1 MKSVMSL
8 TIPTKQPFYI
18 FSNGVLMRK
27 ENTICFVPYATQEEV
42 TVETDPSLYLEPD
55 EMETYGLNPVDDT
68 LLDTGGRRVIPINNI
83 DSFFVFGE
91 VSFNSKFLN
100 FLTRNRIPMHLFN
113 YYGFYSGS
121 YYPREHLLSGYVVV
135 HQVKHYS
142 AKKKR
147 MELAREFIVAAGAN
161 IVRNLKYYT
170 ADSRQGTI
178 EHDSLKLLF
187 HTIAQIESLL
197 AGIVEAPDV
206 PELMGIEGNIRKV
219 YYQVWQHLLRSADPA
234 FSFSERVKRPPDNA
248 VNALVSFGN
257 SLMYSACLTEIYRT
271 QLNPTVSFL
280 HEPSERRFSLALD
293 LAEIFKPMFIDRMIF
308 KLVNTREI
316 QAKHFTSALNFCHL
330 NDAGRKIVVKEFEER
345 MRTTIKHRGLGRNVS
360 YRRLI
365 RLECYKLIK
374 HLIGEEPYRA
384 FRSWW

>member
-1 MKSVMSL
+1 MSL
-8 TIPTKQPFYI
+8 SIPTKQPFYI
-18 FSNGVLMRK
+18 FSNGVILRR
-27 ENTICFVPYATQEEV
+27 ENTICFVPYVTQEEV
-42 TVETDPSLYLEPD
+42 TVETDPSQYFDLD
-55 EMETYGLNPVDDT
+55 EQEEAYALNPVKDDKLNT
-68 LLDTGGRRVIPINNI
+68 AGRRVIPINNI

-91 VSFNSKFLN
+91 VNFNTKFLN
-100 FLTRNRIPMHLFN
+100 FLTKHRIPMHLFN

-121 YYPREHLLSGYVVV
+121 YYPREHLLSGYLIV

-142 AKKKR
+142 TLKKR
-147 MELAREFIVAAGAN
+147 LEIAREFIYAAAAN

-170 ADSRQGTI
+170 ADSRQGALEKDSI
-178 EHDSLKLLF
+178 EFLLSN
-187 HTIAQIESLL
+187 IAQIESLS
-197 AGIVEAPDV
+197 ATISNASDIPA
-206 PELMGIEGNIRKV
+206 LMGVEGNIRKV
-219 YYQVWQHLLRSADPA
+219 YYQTWQYLLRSADPA
-234 FSFSERVKRPPDNA
+234 FSFRERVKRPPDNA

-293 LAEIFKPMFIDRMIF
+293 MAEIFKPMFIDRIIF

-316 QAKHFTSALNFCHL
+316 QAKHFTNALNFCHL

-345 MRTTIKHRGLGRNVS
+345 MRTTIKHRGLGRDVS

-374 HLIGEEPYRA
+374 HLIGEESYHA

>member
-1 MKSVMSL
+1 MSL
-8 TIPTKQPFYI
+8 SIPTKQPFYI
-18 FSNGVLMRK
+18 FSNGVILRR
-27 ENTICFVPYATQEEV
+27 ENTICFVPYVTQEEV
-42 TVETDPSLYLEPD
+42 TVETDPSQYFDLD
-55 EMETYGLNPVDDT
+55 EQEEAYALNPVKDDKLNT
-68 LLDTGGRRVIPINNI
+68 ASRRVIPINNI

-91 VSFNSKFLN
+91 VNFNTKFLN
-100 FLTRNRIPMHLFN
+100 FLTKYRIPMHLFN

-121 YYPREHLLSGYVVV
+121 YYPREHLLSGYLIV

-142 AKKKR
+142 AIKKR
-147 MELAREFIVAAGAN
+147 LEIAREFISSAAAN

-170 ADSRQGTI
+170 ADSRQGAL
-178 EHDSLKLLF
+178 EKESVEFLLYN
-187 HTIAQIESLL
+187 IAQIETLS
-197 AGIVEAPDV
+197 ATIANASDIPA
-206 PELMGIEGNIRKV
+206 LMGIEGNIRKV
-219 YYQVWQHLLRSADPA
+219 YYQTWQHLLRSADPA
-234 FSFSERVKRPPDNA
+234 FSFRERVKRPPDNA

-257 SLMYSACLTEIYRT
+257 SLMYTACLTEIYRT

-293 LAEIFKPMFIDRMIF
+293 MAEIFKPMFIDRMIF

-316 QAKHFTSALNFCHL
+316 QAKHFTSTLNFCHL

-345 MRTTIKHRGLGRNVS
+345 MRTTIKHRGLGRDVS

-374 HLIGEEPYRA
+374 HLIGEESYHS

>member
-1 MKSVMSL
+1 MSQ

-18 FSNGVLMRK
+18 FSNGVLMRR
-27 ENTICFVPYATQEEV
+27 ENTICFVPYVTQDEV
-42 TVETDPSLYLEPD
+42 SIETDPSLYLEPD
-55 EMETYGLNPVDDT
+55 EQENYSLNPIKDDKLNT
-68 LLDTGGRRVIPINNI
+68 SNRRVIPINNI

-91 VSFNSKFLN
+91 VNFNTKFLN
-100 FLTRNRIPMHLFN
+100 FLTRYHIPMHLFN

-142 AKKKR
+142 SLKKR
-147 MELAREFIVAAGAN
+147 MEIAREFIEAAAAN
-161 IVRNLKYYT
+161 IARNLKYYT
-170 ADSRQGTI
+170 ADSRQGAMV
-178 EHDSLKLLF
+178 EGSLDMLL
-187 HTIAQIESLL
+187 HTIAQIETLSASL
-197 AGIVEAPDV
+197 ASASEIPV
-206 PELMGIEGNIRKV
+206 LMGIEGNIRKL
-219 YYQVWQHLLRSADPA
+219 YYQTWQHLLRSADPA

-248 VNALVSFGN
+248 INALVSFGN

-293 LAEIFKPMFIDRMIF
+293 MAEIFKPMFIDRMIF

-316 QAKHFTSALNFCHL
+316 QAKHFTTALNFCHL

-345 MRTTIKHRGLGRNVS
+345 MRTTFKHRGLDRNIS

-374 HLIGEEPYRA
+374 HLIGEDSYHG

>member
-1 MKSVMSL
+1 MPF

-18 FSNGVLMRK
+18 FSNGVLQRK

-42 TVETDPSLYLEPD
+42 TVESDPSLYLEPD
-55 EMETYGLNPVDDT
+55 EQETYGLNPFDDT
-68 LLDTGGRRVIPINNI
+68 LLNTGGRRVIPINNI

-91 VSFNSKFLN
+91 VNFNSKFLN

-135 HQVKHYS
+135 HQVKYYS

-147 MELAREFIVAAGAN
+147 MELAREFIGAAAGN

-170 ADSRQGTI
+170 ADSRQGALGP
-178 EHDSLKLLF
+178 ESLELLF
-187 HTIAQIESLL
+187 HTITQIESLL
-197 AGIVEAPDV
+197 AGIVNAPDI

-316 QAKHFTSALNFCHL
+316 KAKHFTTALNFCHL

>member
-1 MKSVMSL
+1 MPL

-27 ENTICFVPYATQEEV
+27 ENTVCFVPYATQEEV
-42 TVETDPSLYLEPD
+42 TVESDPSLYLEPD
-55 EMETYGLNPVDDT
+55 ELETYALNPVDDS
-68 LLDTGGRRVIPINNI
+68 LFNTGGRRVIPINNI

-147 MELAREFIVAAGAN
+147 IELAREIIGAATAN
-161 IVRNLKYYT
+161 ILRNLKYYT
-170 ADSRQGTI
+170 ADSRQGVLNS
-178 EHDSLKLLF
+178 HSLELLF
-187 HTIAQIESLL
+187 LTMAQIETFS
-197 AGIVEAPDV
+197 AGIVEAQDIS
-206 PELMGIEGNIRKV
+206 ELMGIAGNIRKV

-248 VNALVSFGN
+248 INALVSFGN

-271 QLNPTVSFL
+271 QLNPTISFL

-308 KLVNTREI
+308 KLVNTRAI

-330 NDAGRKIVVKEFEER
+330 NDTGRKIVVKEFEER
-345 MRTTIKHRGLGRNVS
+345 MRTTIKHRGLGRHVS

>member
-1 MKSVMSL
+1 MFLS
-8 TIPTKQPFYI
+8 IPTKQPFYI
-18 FSNGVLMRK
+18 FSNGVILRR
-27 ENTICFVPYATQEEV
+27 ENTICFVPYVTQDEV
-42 TVETDPSLYLEPD
+42 TVETDPSQYFDLD
-55 EMETYGLNPVDDT
+55 EQEEAYALNPVKEDKLNT
-68 LLDTGGRRVIPINNI
+68 ASRRVIPINNI

-91 VSFNSKFLN
+91 VSFNTKFLN
-100 FLTRNRIPMHLFN
+100 FLTKHRIPMHLFN

-121 YYPREHLLSGYVVV
+121 YYPREHLLSGFLIV

-142 AKKKR
+142 TLKKR
-147 MELAREFIVAAGAN
+147 IEIAREFISAAAAN

-170 ADSRQGTI
+170 ADSRQDAFGK
-178 EHDSLKLLF
+178 ESLDSLLLA
-187 HTIAQIESLL
+187 IAQIESLS
-197 AGIVEAPDV
+197 ATISNASDIPG
-206 PELMGIEGNIRKV
+206 LMGIEGNIRKV
-219 YYQVWQHLLRSADPA
+219 YYQTWQHLLRSADPA

-248 VNALVSFGN
+248 VNALMSFGN

-293 LAEIFKPMFIDRMIF
+293 MAEIFKPMFIDRIIF

-316 QAKHFTSALNFCHL
+316 QAKHFTNALNFCHL

-345 MRTTIKHRGLGRNVS
+345 MRTTIKHRGLDRNVS
-360 YRRLI
+360 YKRLI

-374 HLIGEEPYRA
+374 HLIGEDQYHA
-384 FRSWW
+384 FRTWW

>member
-1 MKSVMSL
+1 MSIS
-8 TIPTKQPFYI
+8 IPTKQPYYI

-27 ENTICFVPYATQEEV
+27 ENTICFVPYATQEKV
-42 TVETDPSLYLEPD
+42 TEKTDPSLYLEPA
-55 EMETYGLNPVDDT
+55 ELEIYTLNPVNDT
-68 LLDTGGRRVIPINNI
+68 LLDTTGRRMVPINNI

-91 VSFNSKFLN
+91 VNFNSKFLN
-100 FLTRNRIPMHLFN
+100 FLSKNRIPMHLFN

-121 YYPREHLLSGYVVV
+121 YYPREYLLSGYVIV

-142 AKKKR
+142 MKKKR
-147 MELAREFIVAAGAN
+147 MEIAREFISAAVAN
-161 IVRNLKYYT
+161 ILRNLKYYT
-170 ADSRQGTI
+170 ADSRHGALSH
-178 EHDSLKLLF
+178 ESLELLF
-187 HTIAQIESLL
+187 DTITQVESLAEGIES
-197 AGIVEAPDV
+197 ASDI
-206 PELMGIEGNIRKV
+206 PELMGIEGNIRKA

-234 FSFSERVKRPPDNA
+234 FSFAERVKRPPDNA

-293 LAEIFKPMFIDRMIF
+293 LSEVFKPMFVDRMIF
-308 KLVNTREI
+308 KLINTREI

-330 NDAGRKIVVKEFEER
+330 NGTGRKIVVKEFEEK
-345 MRTTIKHRGLGRNVS
+345 MRTTIKHRSLGRNVS

-374 HLIGEEPYRA
+374 HLIGEEDYQG

>member
-1 MKSVMSL
+1 MPLS
-8 TIPTKQPFYI
+8 IPTKQPFYI
-18 FSNGVLMRK
+18 FSNGVLQRK

-42 TVETDPSLYLEPD
+42 TVESDPSLYLEPD
-55 EMETYGLNPVDDT
+55 EQETYGLNPFDDT
-68 LLDTGGRRVIPINNI
+68 LLNTGGRRVIPVNNI

-91 VSFNSKFLN
+91 VNFNSKFLN

-147 MELAREFIVAAGAN
+147 MELARELIGAAAAN

-170 ADSRQGTI
+170 ADSRQGALG
-178 EHDSLKLLF
+178 HDSLELLF

-197 AGIVEAPDV
+197 AGIVDAPDI

-374 HLIGEEPYRA
+374 HLIGEDPYRA

>member
-1 MKSVMSL
+1 MPL

-18 FSNGVLMRK
+18 FSNGVLVRK

-42 TVETDPSLYLEPD
+42 TVETDPSLYLEPG
-55 EMETYGLNPVDDT
+55 EQETYGLNPFDDT
-68 LLDTGGRRVIPINNI
+68 LLNTGGRRVIPVNNI

-147 MELAREFIVAAGAN
+147 MELAREFIGAAAGN

-170 ADSRQGTI
+170 ADSRQGALGH
-178 EHDSLKLLF
+178 ESLQLLF
-187 HTIAQIESLL
+187 HTITQIESLL
-197 AGIVEAPDV
+197 AGIVNAPDI

-316 QAKHFTSALNFCHL
+316 KAKHFTTALNFCHL

>member
-1 MKSVMSL
+1 MSL
-8 TIPTKQPFYI
+8 SIPTKQPFYI

-55 EMETYGLNPVDDT
+55 ELETYALNPVDET
-68 LLDTGGRRVIPINNI
+68 LLDTAGRRVIPINNI

-91 VSFNSKFLN
+91 VNFNSKFLN
-100 FLTRNRIPMHLFN
+100 FLTRNRIPLHLFN

-142 AKKKR
+142 SKKKR
-147 MELAREFIVAAGAN
+147 MELAREFIGAAAAN
-161 IVRNLKYYT
+161 ILRNLKYYT
-170 ADSRQGTI
+170 ADSRHGALGY
-178 EHDSLKLLF
+178 DSLELLF
-187 HTIAQIESLL
+187 HAITQVESLS
-197 AGIVEAPDV
+197 AGIAGTSGI

-219 YYQVWQHLLRSADPA
+219 YYQIWQHLLRSADPA

-293 LAEIFKPMFIDRMIF
+293 LSEVFKPMFVDRMIF
-308 KLVNTREI
+308 KLVNTRAI

-374 HLIGEEPYRA
+374 HLIGEESYQA
-384 FRSWW
+384 FKSWW

>member
-1 MKSVMSL
+1 MSL
-8 TIPTKQPFYI
+8 SIPTKQPFYI
-18 FSNGVLMRK
+18 FSNGVLQRK

-42 TVETDPSLYLEPD
+42 TVESDPSLYLEPD
-55 EMETYGLNPVDDT
+55 EMETYGLNPFDDT
-68 LLDTGGRRVIPINNI
+68 LLNTVGRRVVPINNI

-147 MELAREFIVAAGAN
+147 MELAREFIGAAAGN

-170 ADSRQGTI
+170 ADSRQGALGH
-178 EHDSLKLLF
+178 ESLELLF
-187 HTIAQIESLL
+187 HTITQIESLL
-197 AGIVEAPDV
+197 AGIVDAPDI

-330 NDAGRKIVVKEFEER
+330 NDAGRKIVIKEFEER
-345 MRTTIKHRGLGRNVS
+345 MRTTIKHRGLGRQVS

>member
-1 MKSVMSL
+1 MPLS
-8 TIPTKQPFYI
+8 IPTKQPFYI

-27 ENTICFVPYATQEEV
+27 ENTISFVPYATQEEV
-42 TVETDPSLYLEPD
+42 TVESDPSLYLEPD
-55 EMETYGLNPVDDT
+55 ELETYALHPVDDT
-68 LLDTGGRRVIPINNI
+68 LLNTGGRRVIPINNI

-113 YYGFYSGS
+113 FYGFYSGS

-135 HQVKHYS
+135 HQVRHYS
-142 AKKKR
+142 TKKKR
-147 MELAREFIVAAGAN
+147 MEIAREFIVAAAAN
-161 IVRNLKYYT
+161 ILRNLKYYT
-170 ADSRQGTI
+170 ADSRQGALGH
-178 EHDSLKLLF
+178 ESLELLF
-187 HTIAQIESLL
+187 DTITQIESLS
-197 AGIVEAPDV
+197 ASIGGAKDIPG
-206 PELMGIEGNIRKV
+206 LMGIEGNIRKV

-248 VNALVSFGN
+248 INALVSFGN

-271 QLNPTVSFL
+271 QLNPTISFL

-293 LAEIFKPMFIDRMIF
+293 MAEIFKPMFIDRMIF
-308 KLVNTREI
+308 KLVNTKSI

-345 MRTTIKHRGLGRNVS
+345 MRTTIKHRGLGRQVS

-374 HLIGEEPYRA
+374 HLIGEDSYHA

>member
-1 MKSVMSL
+1 MPL

-18 FSNGVLMRK
+18 FSNGVLQRK

-42 TVETDPSLYLEPD
+42 TVESDPSLYLEPD
-55 EMETYGLNPVDDT
+55 EQETYGLNPFDDT
-68 LLDTGGRRVIPINNI
+68 LLNTGGRRVIPVNNI

-147 MELAREFIVAAGAN
+147 MELAREFIGAAAGN

-170 ADSRQGTI
+170 ADSRQGALGR
-178 EHDSLKLLF
+178 ENLELLF
-187 HTIAQIESLL
+187 HTITQIESLL
-197 AGIVEAPDV
+197 AGIVKASDV

-374 HLIGEEPYRA
+374 HLIGEESYHA

>member
-1 MKSVMSL
+1 MPL

-18 FSNGVLMRK
+18 FSNGVLQRK
-27 ENTICFVPYATQEEV
+27 ENTICFVPYVTQEEV
-42 TVETDPSLYLEPD
+42 TVESDPSLYLEPD
-55 EMETYGLNPVDDT
+55 EQETYGLNPFDDT
-68 LLDTGGRRVIPINNI
+68 LLNTGGRRVIPVNNI

-121 YYPREHLLSGYVVV
+121 YYPREHLLSGYVLV

-147 MELAREFIVAAGAN
+147 MELAREFIGAAAGN

-170 ADSRQGTI
+170 ADSRQGALGH
-178 EHDSLKLLF
+178 ENLELLF
-187 HTIAQIESLL
+187 HTITQIESLL
-197 AGIVEAPDV
+197 AGIVDAPDI

-316 QAKHFTSALNFCHL
+316 KAKHFTTALNFCHL

>member
-1 MKSVMSL
+1 M
-8 TIPTKQPFYI
+8 
-18 FSNGVLMRK
+18 
-27 ENTICFVPYATQEEV
+27 PYATQEEV

-55 EMETYGLNPVDDT
+55 EQETYGLNPFDDT
-68 LLDTGGRRVIPINNI
+68 LLNTGGRRVIPINNI

-91 VSFNSKFLN
+91 VNFNSKFLN

-147 MELAREFIVAAGAN
+147 MELAREFIGAAAGN

-170 ADSRQGTI
+170 ADSRQGALGH
-178 EHDSLKLLF
+178 ENLELLF
-187 HTIAQIESLL
+187 HTITQIESLL
-197 AGIVEAPDV
+197 AGIVNAPDI

-308 KLVNTREI
+308 KLINTREI
-316 QAKHFTSALNFCHL
+316 KAKHFTTALNFCHL

-374 HLIGEEPYRA
+374 HLIGEESYRA

>member
-1 MKSVMSL
+1 MPL

-18 FSNGVLMRK
+18 FSNGVLQRK

-42 TVETDPSLYLEPD
+42 TVESDPSLYLEPD
-55 EMETYGLNPVDDT
+55 EQETYGLNPFDDT
-68 LLDTGGRRVIPINNI
+68 LLNTGGRRVIPINNI

-91 VSFNSKFLN
+91 VNFNSKFLN

-147 MELAREFIVAAGAN
+147 MELAREFIGAAAGN

-170 ADSRQGTI
+170 ADSRQGALGH
-178 EHDSLKLLF
+178 ENLELLF
-187 HTIAQIESLL
+187 HTITQIESLL
-197 AGIVEAPDV
+197 AGIVNAPDI

-316 QAKHFTSALNFCHL
+316 KAKHFTTALNFCHL

-374 HLIGEEPYRA
+374 HLIGEESYRA

>member
-1 MKSVMSL
+1 MPLS
-8 TIPTKQPFYI
+8 IPTKQPFYI
-18 FSNGVLMRK
+18 FSNGVLQRK
-27 ENTICFVPYATQEEV
+27 ENTVCFVPYVTQDEV
-42 TVETDPSLYLEPD
+42 TVETNPSLYLEPD
-55 EMETYGLNPVDDT
+55 EEEAYSLNPVKDEHLNT
-68 LLDTGGRRVIPINNI
+68 AARRVIPINNI

-91 VSFNSKFLN
+91 VSFNTKFLN
-100 FLTRNRIPMHLFN
+100 FLTRYRIPMHLFN

-135 HQVKHYS
+135 NQVKHYS
-142 AKKKR
+142 STKKR
-147 MELAREFIVAAGAN
+147 LEIAREFIGAAAAN
-161 IVRNLKYYT
+161 ILRNLKYYT
-170 ADSRQGTI
+170 ADSRQGVQDD
-178 EHDSLKLLF
+178 EGLAMLF
-187 HTIAQIESLL
+187 HTIAQIESLSS
-197 AGIVEAPDV
+197 GIADAQDIPT
-206 PELMGIEGNIRKV
+206 LMGVEGNIRKV
-219 YYQVWQHLLRSADPA
+219 YYQVWQQLLRSADPA

-293 LAEIFKPMFIDRMIF
+293 MAEVFKPMFIDRLIF
-308 KLVNTREI
+308 KLVNTRAI
-316 QAKHFTSALNFCHL
+316 QARHFTTALNFCHL

-345 MRTTIKHRGLGRNVS
+345 MRTTIKHRGLDRNVS

-374 HLIGEEPYRA
+374 HLIGEEPYHA
-384 FRSWW
+384 FRTWW

>member
-1 MKSVMSL
+1 MSQ

-18 FSNGVLMRK
+18 FSNGVLMRH
-27 ENTICFVPYATQEEV
+27 ENTICFVPHVTQDEV
-42 TVETDPSLYLEPD
+42 TIETDPLLYFESDELESFS
-55 EMETYGLNPVDDT
+55 LNPVNDSK
-68 LLDTGGRRVIPINNI
+68 LNTGGRRVIPINNI

-91 VSFNSKFLN
+91 VSFNTKFLN
-100 FLTRNRIPMHLFN
+100 FLTRNHIPMHLFN

-121 YYPREHLLSGYVVV
+121 YYPREYLLSGYLVV

-142 AKKKR
+142 TLKKR
-147 MELAREFIVAAGAN
+147 MELAREFIVAAAAN
-161 IVRNLKYYT
+161 IARNLKYYT
-170 ADSRQGTI
+170 ADSRQAALGKESVDI
-178 EHDSLKLLF
+178 LF
-187 HTIAQIESLL
+187 HTIAQIESLSGTI
-197 AGIVEAPDV
+197 ATASDIPC
-206 PELMGIEGNIRKV
+206 LMGIEGNIRRF
-219 YYQVWQHLLRSADPA
+219 YYQSWQHLLRSADPA

-271 QLNPTVSFL
+271 QLNPTISFL

-293 LAEIFKPMFIDRMIF
+293 MAEIFKPMFIDRMIF

-316 QAKHFTSALNFCHL
+316 QAKHFTTALNFCHL

-345 MRTTIKHRGLGRNVS
+345 MRTTIKHRGLGRDVS

-365 RLECYKLIK
+365 RLECYKIIK
-374 HLIGEEPYRA
+374 HLIGEEAYHA
-384 FRSWW
+384 FRGWW

>member
-1 MKSVMSL
+1 MSL
-8 TIPTKQPFYI
+8 SIPTKQPFYI

-27 ENTICFVPYATQEEV
+27 ENTICFVPYATQEEL

-55 EMETYGLNPVDDT
+55 ELETYALNPIDDT
-68 LLDTGGRRVIPINNI
+68 LLDTAGRRVIPINNI

-91 VSFNSKFLN
+91 VNFNSKFLN
-100 FLTRNRIPMHLFN
+100 FLTRNRIPLHLFN

-135 HQVKHYS
+135 HQVRHYS
-142 AKKKR
+142 SKKKR
-147 MELAREFIVAAGAN
+147 MAIAREFIEAAAAN
-161 IVRNLKYYT
+161 ILRNLRYYT
-170 ADSRQGTI
+170 ADSRQSVLGH
-178 EHDSLKLLF
+178 ENLELLF
-187 HTIAQIESLL
+187 HTITQIESLS
-197 AGIVEAPDV
+197 ASIVKVTNIPK
-206 PELMGIEGNIRKV
+206 LMGIEGNIRKV
-219 YYQVWQHLLRSADPA
+219 YYQIWQHLLRSADPA

-293 LAEIFKPMFIDRMIF
+293 LSEVFKPMFVDRMIF
-308 KLVNTREI
+308 KLVNTRAI

-374 HLIGEEPYRA
+374 HLIGEESYQA

>member
-1 MKSVMSL
+1 MPLS
-8 TIPTKQPFYI
+8 IPTKQPFYI
-18 FSNGVLMRK
+18 FSNGVLQRK
-27 ENTICFVPYATQEEV
+27 ENTICFVPYATQEKV
-42 TVETDPSLYLEPD
+42 TVESDPSLYLED
-55 EMETYGLNPVDDT
+55 EMETYGLNPFDDT
-68 LLDTGGRRVIPINNI
+68 LLNTVGRRVIPINNI

-147 MELAREFIVAAGAN
+147 MELAREFIGAAAGN

-170 ADSRQGTI
+170 ADSRQGALGH
-178 EHDSLKLLF
+178 ESLELLF
-187 HTIAQIESLL
+187 HTITQIESLL
-197 AGIVEAPDV
+197 AGIVDAPDI

-330 NDAGRKIVVKEFEER
+330 NDAGRKIVVKEFEDR

>member
-1 MKSVMSL
+1 MPVS
-8 TIPTKQPFYI
+8 IPTKQPFYI

-55 EMETYGLNPVDDT
+55 EQETYGLNPFDDT
-68 LLDTGGRRVIPINNI
+68 LLNTGGRRVIPINNI

-91 VSFNSKFLN
+91 VNFNSKFLN

-147 MELAREFIVAAGAN
+147 MELAREFIGAAAGN

-170 ADSRQGTI
+170 ADSRQGALGH
-178 EHDSLKLLF
+178 ENLELLF
-187 HTIAQIESLL
+187 HTITQIESLL
-197 AGIVEAPDV
+197 AGIVNAPDI

-308 KLVNTREI
+308 KLINTREI
-316 QAKHFTSALNFCHL
+316 KAKHFTTALNFCHL

-374 HLIGEEPYRA
+374 HLIGEESYRA

>member
-1 MKSVMSL
+1 MPLS
-8 TIPTKQPFYI
+8 IPTKQPFYI
-18 FSNGVLMRK
+18 FSNGVLLRK
-27 ENTICFVPYATQEEV
+27 ENTISFVPYATQEEV

-55 EMETYGLNPVDDT
+55 ETETFALNPVDD
-68 LLDTGGRRVIPINNI
+68 LLLNTGGRRVIPINNI

-91 VSFNSKFLN
+91 VNFNTKFLN
-100 FLTRNRIPMHLFN
+100 FLSRNRIPMHLFN

-142 AKKKR
+142 ARKKR
-147 MELAREFIVAAGAN
+147 MEIAREFIGAAAAN
-161 IVRNLKYYT
+161 ILRNLKYYT
-170 ADSRQGTI
+170 ADSRQSALSD
-178 EHDSLKLLF
+178 DSLELLF
-187 HTIAQIESLL
+187 LATAQIESLS
-197 AGIVEAPDV
+197 AGVAEAPDV
-206 PELMGIEGNIRKV
+206 PGLMGIEGNIRKV

-248 VNALVSFGN
+248 INALVSFGN

-271 QLNPTVSFL
+271 QLNPTISFL

-308 KLVNTREI
+308 KLVNTKAI

-374 HLIGEEPYRA
+374 HLIGEDSYHA

>member
-1 MKSVMSL
+1 MPL

-27 ENTICFVPYATQEEV
+27 ENTVCFVPYATQEEV
-42 TVETDPSLYLEPD
+42 TVETYPSLYLEPD
-55 EMETYGLNPVDDT
+55 ELETYALNPVDDS
-68 LLDTGGRRVIPINNI
+68 LLNTGGRRVIPINNI

-147 MELAREFIVAAGAN
+147 IELAREIIGAATAN
-161 IVRNLKYYT
+161 ILRNLKYYT
-170 ADSRQGTI
+170 ADSRQGVLNS
-178 EHDSLKLLF
+178 HSLELLF
-187 HTIAQIESLL
+187 LTMAQIETFS
-197 AGIVEAPDV
+197 AGIVEAQDIS
-206 PELMGIEGNIRKV
+206 ELMGIEGNIRKV
-219 YYQVWQHLLRSADPA
+219 YYQAWQHLLRSADPA

-248 VNALVSFGN
+248 VNAIVSFGN

-308 KLVNTREI
+308 KLVNTRAI

-345 MRTTIKHRGLGRNVS
+345 MRTTIKHRGLGRHVS